1 MQSVRT
7 TVLPS
12 RLRRILLLAVA
23 GLGGSAVALGT
34 SEGTGA
40 GLTPVAVVL
49 ATIAGFSAL
58 WSP

>member
-34 SEGTGA
+34 SEGAGG